1 MDIFDTVQGHQSSA
15 GHWKILVDQ
24 ALVSPDIVRGGFR
37 GEGTES
43 SPYIVG
49 WASGDLRN
57 PRNWSK
63 SYKWILTINTA
74 IGSLAV
80 SFSSSAYSG
89 GLTTVME
96 EFDTSREV
104 AVAGLSLFVLGF
116 ALGPLLWAP
125 LSELY
130 GRQWIFFL
138 TFGAFTAFNAG
149 AAGAQNIETLLLLR
163 FFAGSFGSSP
173 LTNAGGVIADLFD
186 TRERGLAMSIFC
198 VAPFLGPVLG
208 PVAGAFLGETKGWRW
223 IEGLL
228 AIYSGACWILGTLGV
243 PETYAPVLLR
253 RRAAKLSKLTGRVY
267 QTQEDV
273 DRGSLSFSKVF
284 RGSLLRPWVLLFRE
298 PIVLTLS
305 IYLAIVY
312 GILYM
317 LFGAYPIVY
326 QRERGWTAGIAG
338 LPFLAV
344 AIGMLFALVYTIT
357 VEHPR
362 FLRILDANHGSIPP
376 ESRLPGTIVGG
387 IALPIGLFWFAWTN
401 GPSVPWPASV
411 AAGIP
416 FGFGMVLVFVG
427 VINYLVD
434 SYTIFAASVMAGN
447 SVLRSLFGA
456 AFPLFT
462 VQMYEK
468 LGIHWASTLAAFL
481 ALVCLPFPFLFFKH
495 GHRIRAKC
503 KYAAEAEVFMRM
515 LREEGDTTNAE
526 FSDGQEKT
534 DTGRAE
540 FSDGTYEDKEDIS
553 MDEP

>member
-1 MDIFDTVQGHQSSA
+1 MDIFDNAQGHQSSA

-43 SPYIVG
+43 SPHIVG

-96 EFDTSREV
+96 EFNTS
-104 AVAGLSLFVLGF
+104 
-116 ALGPLLWAP
+116 P
-125 LSELY
+125 
-130 GRQWIFFL
+130 
-138 TFGAFTAFNAG
+138 
-149 AAGAQNIETLLLLR
+149 
-163 FFAGSFGSSP
+163 
-173 LTNAGGVIADLFD
+173 
-186 TRERGLAMSIFC
+186 
-198 VAPFLGPVLG
+198 
-208 PVAGAFLGETKGWRW
+208 
-223 IEGLL
+223 
-228 AIYSGACWILGTLGV
+228 
-243 PETYAPVLLR
+243 
-253 RRAAKLSKLTGRVY
+253 
-267 QTQEDV
+267 
-273 DRGSLSFSKVF
+273 
-284 RGSLLRPWVLLFRE
+284 
-298 PIVLTLS
+298 
-305 IYLAIVY
+305 
-312 GILYM
+312 
-317 LFGAYPIVY
+317 
-326 QRERGWTAGIAG
+326 
-338 LPFLAV
+338 
-344 AIGMLFALVYTIT
+344 
-357 VEHPR
+357 
-362 FLRILDANHGSIPP
+362 
-376 ESRLPGTIVGG
+376 
-387 IALPIGLFWFAWTN
+387 
-401 GPSVPWPASV
+401 
-411 AAGIP
+411 GIP

-503 KYAAEAEVFMRM
+503 KYAAEAEFFMRM